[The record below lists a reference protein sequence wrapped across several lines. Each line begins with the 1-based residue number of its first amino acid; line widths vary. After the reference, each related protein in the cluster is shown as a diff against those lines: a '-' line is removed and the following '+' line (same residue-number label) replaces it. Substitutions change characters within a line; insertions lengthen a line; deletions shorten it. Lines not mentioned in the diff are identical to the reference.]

1 MISVALVQDVPPLD
15 LGEIFAYF
23 LKQSVPLF
31 DQLGIKRGEML
42 YFYFVLFYLFSYSY
56 NV

>member
-42 YFYFVLFYLFSYSY
+42 YFICLATPTMFSL
-56 NV
+56 V